1 MRSSIAHLGRGGKC
15 NFLFRALHFPLLYF
29 LQANSQHTSGQKVF
43 GEDRK
48 NDLNMAQFDAKIG
61 ITINILLHSLW
72 RYTTEYKKR
81 GDFYEKPTLTTS
93 FGSLFIVRPMCMR
106 QQR

>member
-1 MRSSIAHLGRGGKC
+1 
-15 NFLFRALHFPLLYF
+15 
-29 LQANSQHTSGQKVF
+29 
-43 GEDRK
+43 
-48 NDLNMAQFDAKIG
+48 MAQFDAKIG

-93 FGSLFIVRPMCMR
+93 FGIFFIVQPVRMW
-106 QQR
+106 QQQ